1 MTIVSKHCARWDHG
15 TRLFGDKEVKY
26 NIVMMM
32 FVAVFTAL
40 GTGAKADDVMLD
52 DGRRIAVD
60 PEMVVVSNPDAR
72 AGLFIL
78 YGLDGSKTVES
89 VGVNGCRSGR
99 GMVAHGPP
107 SDPSLRVDWVA
118 DGQRA
123 FDFIGRLM
131 CAQKT
136 SGAKYL
142 ELLRQRQQLLPPSP
156 SAPAKFKR
164 M

>member
-1 MTIVSKHCARWDHG
+1 MKKYIVA
-15 TRLFGDKEVKY
+15 
-26 NIVMMM
+26 
-32 FVAVFTAL
+32 AL
-40 GTGAKADDVMLD
+40 AALATSAKADDVVLD
-52 DGRRIAVD
+52 DGHRIAVD
-60 PEMVVVSNPDAR
+60 PEMVVVSHPDAR
-72 AGLFIL
+72 AALFIV
-78 YGLDGSKTVES
+78 YGLNGSKTVES
-89 VGVNGCRSGR
+89 VGLNGCLSGH

-118 DGQRA
+118 DGQRV

-156 SAPAKFKR
+156 SAPVKFKR

>member
-1 MTIVSKHCARWDHG
+1 MKKYIVA
-15 TRLFGDKEVKY
+15 
-26 NIVMMM
+26 
-32 FVAVFTAL
+32 AL
-40 GTGAKADDVMLD
+40 AALATGAKADDVVLD
-52 DGRRIAVD
+52 DGRRMAVD
-60 PEMVVVSNPDAR
+60 PAMVVVSNPDAR
-72 AGLFIL
+72 AWLFIL
-78 YGLDGSKTVES
+78 YGVDDSKTVES
-89 VGVNGCRSGR
+89 VGVNGCLSGH

-118 DGQRA
+118 DGQRV
-123 FDFIGRLM
+123 FDFVGRLM

-156 SAPAKFKR
+156 TASAKFKR